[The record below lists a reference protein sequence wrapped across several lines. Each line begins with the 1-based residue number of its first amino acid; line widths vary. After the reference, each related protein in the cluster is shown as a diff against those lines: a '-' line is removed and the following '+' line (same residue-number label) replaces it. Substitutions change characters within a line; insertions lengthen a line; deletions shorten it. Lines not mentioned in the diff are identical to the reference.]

1 MLSVS
6 NKSPCQSSLFKYPY
20 LTPPKT
26 ENKPTTEGGKIHYR
40 GRGINTSVL
49 HRMEFKGCR
58 TWRKEPK
65 HFNKL
70 FQEDPAI
77 SRDRDASPAQHRT
90 APRPHPIPGAAQG
103 SWEGSAPAHL
113 QRGCPAALWA
123 PLPRAAPLLVRG
135 FPRAPPHGVPQSDKL
150 APAPARSPA
159 GIILGAARASR
170 LVLALVPA
178 AGTAS
183 IPASGLPTAARPR
196 CPPAAAGLLGQV
208 CTHGSARASSSH
220 FG

>member
-6 NKSPCQSSLFKYPY
+6 NKSLCQSSLFKYPY

-26 ENKPTTEGGKIHYR
+26 ENKPTAEGGKIHYR

-77 SRDRDASPAQHRT
+77 SRDRDASPAQPSTEQPPDLTPSPEQPRGAGRAQHRLTCSGGAQPPSEHHSPALHRCLSGDFRGLLRT
-90 APRPHPIPGAAQG
+90 ASR
-103 SWEGSAPAHL
+103 
-113 QRGCPAALWA
+113 
-123 PLPRAAPLLVRG
+123 RATNLL
-135 FPRAPPHGVPQSDKL
+135 L
-150 APAPARSPA
+150 
-159 GIILGAARASR
+159 LR
-170 LVLALVPA
+170 LVAPQ
-178 AGTAS
+178 G
-183 IPASGLPTAARPR
+183 
-196 CPPAAAGLLGQV
+196 
-208 CTHGSARASSSH
+208 
-220 FG
+220 

>member
-26 ENKPTTEGGKIHYR
+26 ENKPTAEGGKIHYR

-77 SRDRDASPAQHRT
+77 SRDHRTLRCQPSPAQNSPQTSTH
-90 APRPHPIPGAAQG
+90 PRSSPGELGGLSTG
-103 SWEGSAPAHL
+103 S
-113 QRGCPAALWA
+113 
-123 PLPRAAPLLVRG
+123 
-135 FPRAPPHGVPQSDKL
+135 
-150 APAPARSPA
+150 
-159 GIILGAARASR
+159 
-170 LVLALVPA
+170 PA
-178 AGTAS
+178 AGVPSRPLSTT
-183 IPASGLPTAARPR
+183 PPRCTAA
-196 CPPAAAGLLGQV
+196 CPGISEGS
-208 CTHGSARASSSH
+208 SARRPAERQTCSCSGS
-220 FG
+220 

>member
-26 ENKPTTEGGKIHYR
+26 ENKPTAEGGKIHYR

-113 QRGCPAALWA
+113 QRGCPAAL
-123 PLPRAAPLLVRG
+123 
-135 FPRAPPHGVPQSDKL
+135 
-150 APAPARSPA
+150 
-159 GIILGAARASR
+159 
-170 LVLALVPA
+170 
-178 AGTAS
+178 
-183 IPASGLPTAARPR
+183 
-196 CPPAAAGLLGQV
+196 
-208 CTHGSARASSSH
+208 
-220 FG
+220 